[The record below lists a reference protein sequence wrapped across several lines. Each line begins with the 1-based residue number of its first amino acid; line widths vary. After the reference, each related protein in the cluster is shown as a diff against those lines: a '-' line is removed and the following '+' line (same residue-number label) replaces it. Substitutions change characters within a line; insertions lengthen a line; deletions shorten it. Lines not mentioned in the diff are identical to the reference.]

1 MSASFWL
8 QRKRKSNS
16 SRTVPFRILH
26 NKKKNE
32 GRARD
37 INLGLIVSGTNKWEM
52 NKGRAEMKDEVTVDV
67 GACMLCMGCCR
78 K

>member
-1 MSASFWL
+1 M
-8 QRKRKSNS
+8 
-16 SRTVPFRILH
+16 LH

-37 INLGLIVSGTNKWEM
+37 VNLGLTVSGTNKWEM
-52 NKGRAEMKDEVTVDV
+52 NKGLAEVKDEVTVDV